1 MAAVVTVGGVEGSG
15 GSKVTVGGV
24 GGSGGSSD
32 CRRSGGKWRQ

>member
-1 MAAVVTVGGVEGSG
+1 MTVGGVGGSG

>member
-24 GGSGGSSD
+24 GGEVVAV
-32 CRRSGGKWRQ
+32 K

>member
-1 MAAVVTVGGVEGSG
+1 MTVGGVEGSG

-32 CRRSGGKWRQ
+32 CRRSGGKWWQ